1 MAKYEARV
9 APWKRQEVRQL
20 TKLLKESPVVGVA
33 QVDKLPSK
41 QFQDIRGKVRDSA
54 TIRVSKNSLLMLAL
68 EELDGDL
75 ENIDELEDHIE
86 GQIAIILTDTNPFT
100 LFKTIEGSKANAPAK
115 PGDLAPKNIV
125 VEKGDTPFAPGPV
138 VGDLQKAGLPAKIEG
153 GKVIIAKTSTVV
165 EQGEPI
171 SADLA
176 SALTRLEI
184 HPMIVGLDLKAVWED
199 GTVFDREALDIDQ
212 DAILGDLVNAHARA
226 QALAIEVGFP
236 TASTLPMTI
245 GKAVREARALALE
258 AAILEPSIVDEIL
271 ARGHAHAA
279 GLADSVGYEPG
290 APAEPASKPETEESE
305 KSEESEDEPADAEEA
320 EADEA
325 DADEAEADEADAEE
339 AEADEAEAD
348 EADAKEAEA
357 DEAEEAEAEDAEAD
371 EEETTDDGEA
381 EEPAKPDE

>member
-20 TKLLKESPVVGVA
+20 TKLLKDSPVVGVA

-41 QFQDIRGKVRDSA
+41 QFQDIRGKVRESA

-68 EELDGDL
+68 EDLDGDL
-75 ENIDELEDHIE
+75 ENIDELEEHIE

-115 PGDLAPKNIV
+115 PGDLAPKDIV

-165 EQGEPI
+165 EEGEPI
-171 SADLA
+171 SPDLA

-184 HPMIVGLDLKAVWED
+184 HPMIVGLDLKAVWEG

-236 TASTLPMTI
+236 TTSTLPITL

-279 GLADSVGYEPG
+279 GLADAAGYEPG
-290 APAEPASKPETEESE
+290 APAKPAAEPEADQ
-305 KSEESEDEPADAEEA
+305 SEESENEP
-320 EADEA
+320 
-325 DADEAEADEADAEE
+325 

-348 EADAKEAEA
+348 KAD
-357 DEAEEAEAEDAEAD
+357 AEEAEAEDVEAD
-371 EEETTDDGEA
+371 EEETTDEGEA